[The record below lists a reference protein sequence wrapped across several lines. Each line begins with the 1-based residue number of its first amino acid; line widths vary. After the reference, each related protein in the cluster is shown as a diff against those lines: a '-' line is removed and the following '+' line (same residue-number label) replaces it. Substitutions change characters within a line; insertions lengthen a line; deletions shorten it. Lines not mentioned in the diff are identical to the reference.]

1 MTEEISRLN
10 LKIQQRYLDLIIEQ
24 AEQLKAFP
32 DIDNHEAIMK
42 VLRDIRK
49 IGGVKRKWELKI

>member
-1 MTEEISRLN
+1 MSEEISRLN

-32 DIDNHEAIMK
+32 DMDNHEAIMK

-49 IGGVKRKWELKI
+49 IGGVKRK

>member
-1 MTEEISRLN
+1 MSEEISRLN

-32 DIDNHEAIMK
+32 DMDNHEVIMK

-49 IGGVKRKWELKI
+49 IGGVKR